1 MPEFSRSEASYSV
14 RLSLFMRSMDESDIL
29 DDARLY
35 DELHVDDGWA
45 ADSDSADSGEEE
57 LHEAEASD
65 EGEDDEDEDFF
76 LVET

>member
-1 MPEFSRSEASYSV
+1 
-14 RLSLFMRSMDESDIL
+14 MRFMDESDVL

-57 LHEAEASD
+57 LDEGEASD
-65 EGEDDEDEDFF
+65 EGEDDEDEGFF
-76 LVET
+76 